1 MNSIDTRVTLAFMW
15 LQRLHN
21 NTRLLLTCT
30 TALIEAN
37 ELQSTLVRTM
47 SVSRFTWLLYTL

>member
-1 MNSIDTRVTLAFMW
+1 MNIK
-15 LQRLHN
+15 LQGN
-21 NTRLLLTCT
+21 IRLLRTLT
-30 TALIEAN
+30 TAFITAN

>member
-1 MNSIDTRVTLAFMW
+1 MR
-15 LQRLHN
+15 LQRLHYN
-21 NTRLLLTCT
+21 ARLLLTCT